1 MPSEQAAEARN
12 IYTLDMSR
20 RQRWLAG
27 TLYAA
32 ALVASVLVAVDTARP
47 GLWGLIPIV
56 VYAGLAL
63 LGVDIVLATL
73 GAVVTAAVL
82 AHLTPAALGPV
93 VMKSMGTLIALLGV
107 IILLGAGLGEVLKR
121 TGVADYLVV
130 NVVRRVGVRTQ
141 TRAQL
146 GVMLACTL
154 LATALG
160 TLAGS
165 VAIVAPIVIPLL
177 AALGFSAPAA
187 AAMFFFSGLAG
198 LTLSPFAPITAS
210 IYGAAKVSWLD
221 YVLTAGGPTAA
232 VMFGVGFFAA
242 RWNQRRTAETYPYP
256 PERAVDFDTVRPP
269 DGAGRAAT
277 AFLATF
283 AVLVVY
289 SGLTKAG
296 ATFVPIAL
304 IILVVATGAA
314 ARLPVG
320 ELLAAVYAGA
330 SRLLGI
336 FFLFFLLAVL
346 FTLIDGLG
354 VYDGV
359 AELFHLSAL
368 TPYLFC
374 VVVAVIGWLGIA
386 GAAAAQVVLVNQV
399 FGPLAATLG
408 IPPAAWTVVLLST
421 AQTDG
426 LGPFPNPDMIG
437 QMGLAESRSLRWQL
451 LTSYLVLVPVLVLY
465 AILLAVYT

>member
-1 MPSEQAAEARN
+1 VTSSTVSDAN

-20 RQRWLAG
+20 RQQVAAAG
-27 TLYAA
+27 LYAVALLA
-32 ALVASVLVAVDTARP
+32 AVVVAIRTDQP

-63 LGVDIVLATL
+63 LGVDMVLATL
-73 GAVVTAAVL
+73 GAVVAAVVL
-82 AHLTPAALGPV
+82 TRSTPADLGPV
-93 VMKSMGTLIALLGV
+93 LIESMGTLIALLGV
-107 IILLGAGLGEVLKR
+107 IILLGAGLGEVLR
-121 TGVADYLVV
+121 RSGVAEFLVL
-130 NVVRRVGVRTQ
+130 NVVRKVGLTTQ
-141 TRAQL
+141 LRAQL

-154 LATALG
+154 LAGALG

-177 AALGFSAPAA
+177 AALGFSSTAA

-210 IYGAAKVSWLD
+210 IYGAAEVSWIG
-221 YVLTAGGPTAA
+221 YVLTAGLPTAI
-232 VMFGVGFFAA
+232 VMFGVGFLVV
-242 RWNQRRTAETYPYP
+242 RWNQRRTAQAFPYP
-256 PERAVDFDTVRPP
+256 PERAVDLDTLQEVAP
-269 DGAGRAAT
+269 GAGRATA
-277 AFLATF
+277 AFLLTF
-283 AVLVVY
+283 LALVVY
-289 SGLTKAG
+289 SGLTAAG
-296 ATFVPIAL
+296 ATFVPVA
-304 IILVVATGAA
+304 LVVLIAVTGIAARQPTGALMA
-314 ARLPVG
+314 G
-320 ELLAAVYAGA
+320 VYAGA

-346 FTLIDGLG
+346 FTLVDSMG

-359 AELFHLSAL
+359 AERFALSTL
-368 TPYLFC
+368 GPYLFC
-374 VVVAVIGWLGIA
+374 LVVILIGWVGVA

-408 IPPAAWTVVLLST
+408 VPPAAWTVVLLAAS
-421 AQTDG
+421 QTDG

-451 LTSYLVLVPVLVLY
+451 LSSYLVLVPVVALY
-465 AILLAVYT
+465 AVLLGFYA